1 MVVQPPL
8 ETLISRCLPSCGSAS
23 SMARRVFQCASML
36 VLLYAVAAAPPSQRS
51 LVIHP
56 NEFSDFAVP
65 RRHSALGVE
74 FLNHEL
80 YGGISTQMVFGES
93 FEEASLASK
102 VCIGNLR
109 RLLLLR
115 CADSVRTLASRPRRV
130 YAAALRYRLHRLRG
144 AAFLCVAM
152 ASQP

>member
-1 MVVQPPL
+1 
-8 ETLISRCLPSCGSAS
+8 
-23 SMARRVFQCASML
+23 MARRDFLCAFML
-36 VLLYAVAAAPPSQRS
+36 ALLYAVAAAPLSQRS

-102 VCIGNLR
+102 VGFSEAW
-109 RLLLLR
+109 RLPLLR
-115 CADSVRTLASRPRRV
+115 CADRVRPPARPPASRAREV
-130 YAAALRYRLHRLRG
+130 HAAALRYRLHRLHG
-144 AAFLCVAM
+144 ATFCCAAM

>member
-1 MVVQPPL
+1 
-8 ETLISRCLPSCGSAS
+8 
-23 SMARRVFQCASML
+23 MARRICMLASTL
-36 VLLYAVAAAPPSQRS
+36 LLLYAVAAAPSSQRS

-80 YGGISTQMVFGES
+80 YGGLSTQMVFGES

-102 VCIGNLR
+102 VRYKKHLQ

-115 CADSVRTLASRPRRV
+115 CADSVRLPASRARRV
-130 YAAALRYRLHRLRG
+130 HAATLRYRLHRLRG
-144 AAFLCVAM
+144 AACRCGAM